1 MTMNC
6 YSMRLRLEKIA
17 LSYKGNYDIIL
28 GILPDEKYLI
38 DDSHIEY

>member
-6 YSMRLRLEKIA
+6 YFMRLRLKKIS
-17 LSYKGNYDIIL
+17 LSHKGNYDIIL

-38 DDSHIEY
+38 NDSHIEY